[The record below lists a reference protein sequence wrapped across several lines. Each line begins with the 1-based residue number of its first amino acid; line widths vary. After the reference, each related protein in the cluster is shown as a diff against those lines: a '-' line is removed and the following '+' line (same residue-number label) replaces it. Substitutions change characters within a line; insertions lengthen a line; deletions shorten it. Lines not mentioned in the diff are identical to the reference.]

1 MVKIGIKLQNWGW
14 SWNLLLL
21 TTLYLAPQPLY
32 KQGIWKF
39 LYLMTWYA
47 LAYYL
52 FVRVTCK
59 ISVCLCSVWWIAAER
74 CSPTPDDV
82 LQLLI
87 LLSKLN
93 IFTITLG
100 WLPQISFCNS
110 RRVFKWYWY
119 YSQFPINL
127 FELYWLQHWPVA

>member
-14 SWNLLLL
+14 SWGQRWHGIYCSSQPCTLLLNH
-21 TTLYLAPQPLY
+21 YI

-87 LLSKLN
+87 LLTKLN

-100 WLPQISFCNS
+100 WSPPISFWNS
-110 RRVFKWYWY
+110 RWVFKWYWY
-119 YSQFPINL
+119 YSIPN
-127 FELYWLQHWPVA
+127 